1 MVPLRRVRNWNVA
14 LADWAQAQIGQ
25 PFAWGETDCGTLVRK
40 GLELVFG
47 QPVLEGVPA
56 YSSETEAAL
65 AMQELGSAGAYFERL
80 GLELVDAPRG
90 RSSDIVVRPGRDD
103 NIPRLGLLVSPTAVL
118 TSDPVYGPHAIS
130 HRELRKRA
138 RFYRL

>member
-1 MVPLRRVRNWNVA
+1 VRRVRNWNVI
-14 LADWAQAQIGQ
+14 LADWAQAQIGLA
-25 PFAWGETDCGTLVRK
+25 FAWGETDCGTLVRN

-56 YSSETEAAL
+56 YSSEAEAAL
-65 AMQELGSAGAYFERL
+65 AMQELGSAGAYFESL

-90 RSSDIVVRPGRDD
+90 RSSDIVVRRGRDD

-118 TSDPVYGPHAIS
+118 TSDPVSGPHAIS
-130 HRELRKRA
+130 HLELRKRV